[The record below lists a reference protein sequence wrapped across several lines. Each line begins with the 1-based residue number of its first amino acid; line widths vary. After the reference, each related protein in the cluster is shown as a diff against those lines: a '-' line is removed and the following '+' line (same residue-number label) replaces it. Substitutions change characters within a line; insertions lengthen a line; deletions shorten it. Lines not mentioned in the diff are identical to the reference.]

1 MTILTVPLEDLE
13 KFNGEGYVK
22 NRMAYLAI
30 YIVILATSC
39 FIGTFLAQKS
49 GSFLGENVTY
59 SIRKELYSKIL

>member
-39 FIGTFLAQKS
+39 FIGTFLAKKS
-49 GSFLGENVTY
+49 GSFLGENVTF
-59 SIRKELYSKIL
+59 